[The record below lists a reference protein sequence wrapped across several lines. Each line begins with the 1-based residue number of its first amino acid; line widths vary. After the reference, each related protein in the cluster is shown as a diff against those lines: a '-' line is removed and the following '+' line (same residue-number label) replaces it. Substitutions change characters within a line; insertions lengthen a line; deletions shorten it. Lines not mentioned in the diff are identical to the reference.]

1 MGNFKSY
8 DSGEQAD
15 SIMLLTMKCTRLTS
29 KSEKSQ
35 LLVLYPEAT
44 HFPLSSPYSLLAT
57 YRAVSPA
64 PVAAQLG
71 RDRVSCSWE
80 GLLILQ
86 TWWQIMETK
95 TQFPWEDL
103 ARCQGPR
110 GTSRALTCIT
120 SYLDR
125 GHTSA
130 RKKQFSAEDPR
141 VPHLYIH
148 QYPGFLKK
156 VYGYRK

>member
-8 DSGEQAD
+8 DPGEQAV
-15 SIMLLTMKCTRLTS
+15 SVMLLTMKCTQSHHEMHTVQEW
-29 KSEKSQ
+29 EKPT
-35 LLVLYPEAT
+35 LGIVPRG
-44 HFPLSSPYSLLAT
+44 HPFPLVIIVFPSGYLQSSVTCTCRRPTGQRQSW
-57 YRAVSPA
+57 
-64 PVAAQLG
+64 
-71 RDRVSCSWE
+71 SWE

-86 TWWQIMETK
+86 TWWLIMETK

-103 ARCQGPR
+103 ACCQGPT
-110 GTSRALTCIT
+110 GTRRTLTCIMW
-120 SYLDR
+120 YLDR

-148 QYPGFLKK
+148 RYPGF
-156 VYGYRK
+156 